1 MMDVTL
7 KNFEAEVITASMSVP
22 VLVDFWAPWC
32 GPCKS
37 LGPILEK
44 VEEEYGGRFK
54 LVKID
59 TDAQPQL
66 AQAFGIRSV
75 PTVILLMGGQPVDG
89 FTGAIPE
96 GQVKAF
102 LDKHVPSVEDMQAQ
116 ANAQEAD
123 ALASAGDSA
132 GALER
137 LQEALAINPADNET
151 RCRYVTLLL
160 QQGQT
165 DAARAAWEPMASLV
179 SAGGALGAQPAALL
193 AWLQAL
199 EAENNAQPSLSELE
213 KAITANKRD
222 FDARFALAQRL
233 LAAGERT
240 RALDELLEI
249 IMRDKTWHDNAARH
263 LYVAI
268 LELMTPRASAPSADG
283 EAGKGAIALERQAP
297 QLDPQQKLVADYRR
311 RLSMALN

>member
-165 DAARAAWEPMASLV
+165 AAARAAWEPMASLV

-199 EAENNAQPSLSELE
+199 EAENNAPPSLSELE